1 VTRQLSQKKT
11 TSNFILLTPR
21 DLKIKDFLIIE
32 LRTVFGE
39 FIKGDE
45 ENPKLI
51 ESQLKAFFEGKE
63 KIIST
68 IGDMCTQTFVEIDL
82 VPDLSIVDGLT
93 RRKQTKKV
101 EVKGA
106 EKRKLANPAGEI
118 KKKVWE
124 EIRKHFQEKE
134 KRKQIIIEGEED
146 LLALVVIIEAPM
158 GSYVVYGVP
167 PINEQKET
175 GIMIVHIDQKIKE
188 KISKIMDQ
196 ME

>member
-1 VTRQLSQKKT
+1 MTRQLSQKKT

-21 DLKIKDFLIIE
+21 DLKLKDFLIIE
-32 LRTVFGE
+32 LRAVFGE

-106 EKRKLANPAGEI
+106 EKRKLANPAGVI
-118 KKKVWE
+118 NKKVWE

-146 LLALVVIIEAPM
+146 LLALAVIIEAPM

-167 PINEQKET
+167 PINEQKEA
-175 GIMIVHIDQKIKE
+175 GIMIVYIDQKIKK
-188 KISKIMDQ
+188 KISKIMTQ

>member
-1 VTRQLSQKKT
+1 MSQKKT

-21 DLKIKDFLIIE
+21 DLKLKDFLIIE
-32 LRTVFGE
+32 LRAVFGE

-106 EKRKLANPAGEI
+106 EKRKLANPAGVI
-118 KKKVWE
+118 NKKVWE

-146 LLALVVIIEAPM
+146 LLALAVIIEAPM

-167 PINEQKET
+167 PINEQKEA
-175 GIMIVHIDQKIKE
+175 GIMIVYIDQKIKK
-188 KISKIMDQ
+188 KISKIMTQ